1 MVVKTSS
8 KTGEPIIQLRDL
20 VNRFGTHT
28 VHQALNLDVYRGE
41 ILGIVGGSGTGKSV
55 LLRSLVGL
63 QRPAAGVV
71 HVMGNNLRQLVA
83 THRSQIESR
92 FGVLFQQGPLFSSM
106 PFAANV
112 DLPLIEH
119 AGQTARA
126 SCRERG

>member
-63 QRPAAGVV
+63 QRPAAGDV
-71 HVMGNNLRQLVA
+71 HVMGKNLRQLDA
-83 THRSQIESR
+83 THRSQIERRS
-92 FGVLFQQGPLFSSM
+92 GVLRSEEHKSELRSLTRLLYAFFRLKPKKT
-106 PFAANV
+106 
-112 DLPLIEH
+112 LI
-119 AGQTARA
+119 TT
-126 SCRERG
+126 

>member
-8 KTGEPIIQLRDL
+8 KSGEPIIQVRDL

-63 QRPAAGVV
+63 QRPAAGDV
-71 HVMGNNLRQLVA
+71 HVMGKNLRQLDA
-83 THRSQIESR
+83 THRWQIEDRKSTRLNSR
-92 FGVLFQQGPLFSSM
+92 
-106 PFAANV
+106 
-112 DLPLIEH
+112 H
-119 AGQTARA
+119 
-126 SCRERG
+126 